1 MVIFTPEER
10 TRLREALLS
19 AAHADPQIIGA
30 AITGSAAVG
39 REDRWS
45 DIDLALC
52 IAPTADASQVIA
64 NWTER
69 MYENHN
75 ALEHLDV
82 WRGDTLFRVFLLTNT
97 LQVDLAFWSATE
109 FGATGPTFRL
119 VFGKANERPHIPPP
133 AATDLIGLAWLY
145 ALHVRSSLARGR
157 VWQAEFML
165 SAVRDQTLALT
176 CLRHGLSTHEARGI
190 DELPLEVTAPFTET
204 LVRSLDTSEIKRAF
218 AAMTGVLLRE
228 IEQEDAAL
236 AKRLSLPLKE
246 FMNF

>member
-1 MVIFTPEER
+1 MTIFTPEER
-10 TRLREALLS
+10 TQLRETLIS
-19 AAHADPQIIGA
+19 AAQADSQIIGA

-52 IAPTADASQVIA
+52 LAPNADAGEVIA
-64 NWTER
+64 NWTES
-69 MYENHN
+69 MYKGHN

-119 VFGKANERPHIPPP
+119 VFGNANERPQVLPL
-133 AATDLIGLAWLY
+133 ATDFIGYAWVY

-157 VWQAEFML
+157 VWQAEYML
-165 SAVRDQTLALT
+165 SAMRDQTLALV
-176 CLRHGLSTHEARGI
+176 CLRHGLPMYEARGI
-190 DELPLEVTAPFTET
+190 DALPSDVTAPFVKT
-204 LVRSLDTSEIKRAF
+204 LVSSLEPSELKRAF
-218 AAMTGVLLRE
+218 AAMIDILLAE
-228 IEQEDAAL
+228 IEREDAAL
-236 AKRLSLPLKE
+236 AKRLNSVLKE
-246 FMNF
+246 LEKF

>member
-1 MVIFTPEER
+1 MVLFTPEER
-10 TRLREALLS
+10 TRLREELIL
-19 AAHADPQIIGA
+19 AARTDPQIIGA

-52 IAPTADASQVIA
+52 LAPNADASQVIA

-69 MYENHN
+69 MYRDHN

-82 WRGDTLFRVFLLTNT
+82 WRGDTLFRVFLLADT

-109 FGATGPTFRL
+109 FGATAPTFRL
-119 VFGKANERPHIPPP
+119 VFGKANERPHIPPTT
-133 AATDLIGLAWLY
+133 ATDLIGLAWVY

-157 VWQAEFML
+157 MWQAEFML
-165 SAVRDQTLALT
+165 SAMRDQTLALA
-176 CLRHGLSTHEARGI
+176 CLRHDLPTHEARGI
-190 DELPLEVTAPFTET
+190 DDLPSDITALFTET
-204 LVRSLDTSEIKRAF
+204 LACSLDTSELKRAF
-218 AAMTGVLLRE
+218 AAMTSVLLLE